1 MKVAQL
7 DENGIFI
14 GIVELD
20 ESDRNPID
28 RDEWMLP
35 GGCITTIPEKI
46 QPWHIAIWD
55 GNTYLIESVSDIVNG
70 IAPVS
75 NSLRKAIQLKQLG
88 FIQSVISRRNS
99 LLESTDW
106 TQLRD
111 VPQSTSN
118 KWKKYRKELRDITQ
132 QEGFPLNIVWPQ
144 APE

>member
-7 DENGIFI
+7 DENGIFV

-28 RDEWMLP
+28 EDEWMIP
-35 GGCITTIPEKI
+35 GGCIETIPEKI
-46 QPWHIAIWD
+46 QPGHIAIWD

-75 NSLRKAIQLKQLG
+75 NSIRKAIQFEQLN
-88 FIQSVISRRNS
+88 FIQSAIRRRNS
-99 LLESTDW
+99 LLESSDW

-144 APE
+144 PPK

>member
-1 MKVAQL
+1 MNVAQL

-28 RDEWMLP
+28 RDEWMIP
-35 GGCITTIPEKI
+35 GGCIATIPEKI
-46 QPWHIAIWD
+46 QPGHIAIWNGD
-55 GNTYLIESVSDIVNG
+55 TYLIESVLDIVNG
-70 IAPVS
+70 IVPVS
-75 NSLRKAIQLKQLG
+75 NSLRKAIQFKQIS
-88 FIQSVISRRNS
+88 FIQSAISRRNS
-99 LLESTDW
+99 LLESSDW

-118 KWKKYRKELRDITQ
+118 KWKKYRRELRDITQ

-144 APE
+144 APK

>member
-7 DENGIFI
+7 DENGIFV

-28 RDEWMLP
+28 RDEWMIP
-35 GGCITTIPEKI
+35 GGCIETIPEKI
-46 QPWHIAIWD
+46 QPGHIAIWD

-75 NSLRKAIQLKQLG
+75 DSLRKAIQLKQLG

-118 KWKKYRKELRDITQ
+118 KWKNYRKELRDITQ
-132 QEGFPLNIVWPQ
+132 QEGFPSNIVWPQ